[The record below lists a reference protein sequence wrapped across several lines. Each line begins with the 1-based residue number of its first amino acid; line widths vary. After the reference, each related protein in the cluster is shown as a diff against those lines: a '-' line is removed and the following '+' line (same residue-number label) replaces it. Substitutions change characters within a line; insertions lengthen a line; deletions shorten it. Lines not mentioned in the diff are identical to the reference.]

1 MTRRFGKEVA
11 WLQTAPSALRCG
23 CTDRSARTSRHRT
36 IPCSIAEAMR
46 WNLWPVIRC
55 LQPSAPARRGWR
67 CSKSAARECTR
78 MGRQDLQAA
87 AAAACIADAD
97 PADRPARVPAFRVG
111 IGHRRGSCGR
121 EACVPRK
128 SPNAPQRV
136 CVVDRRRE
144 TLRIAKAPAYGA
156 LRDCCGPSCGPLA
169 RHLGGEG
176 VFQIM
181 GCKARRYWASRV
193 GTAEKS
199 PRKSPVLRT
208 PRSWVD
214 SSRTGSILHHR
225 EIGRRCIK

>member
-169 RHLGGEG
+169 RHLGGR
-176 VFQIM
+176 VSS
-181 GCKARRYWASRV
+181 RSWATRLV
-193 GTAEKS
+193 DTGLQGLALLKS
-199 PRKSPVLRT
+199 PPESPPSCT
-208 PRSWVD
+208 PQE
-214 SSRTGSILHHR
+214 TGSIPP
-225 EIGRRCIK
+225 EWAAFSIIEKSEAVA